1 MSEADEKAR
10 EDKISPAAKEEAV
23 VPSKDEEKVNE
34 GGDSPEAE
42 EKMRE
47 GGVPPEAEEKV
58 NEGVAPLESQDE
70 LTTDYGTDRPPTGLR
85 WVSSSS
91 SEAQCNRW
99 FPCTCHK
106 Q

>member
-47 GGVPPEAEEKV
+47 ALRTTLCELYWNFGRA
-58 NEGVAPLESQDE
+58 NEIESGPY
-70 LTTDYGTDRPPTGLR
+70 LIPRPCPALL
-85 WVSSSS
+85 S
-91 SEAQCNRW
+91 
-99 FPCTCHK
+99 
-106 Q
+106 

>member
-1 MSEADEKAR
+1 MSEADKKAR

-47 GGVPPEAEEKV
+47 GGVPPEAAKV

-70 LTTDYGTDRPPTGLR
+70 LTTDCETDRPPTGLR
-85 WVSSSS
+85 
-91 SEAQCNRW
+91 
-99 FPCTCHK
+99 
-106 Q
+106 